1 MIRRK
6 NEQQNLMNKY
16 QMDKLLLK
24 MFYQI
29 TQLLGLENQ
38 EMLT

>member
-1 MIRRK
+1 MTRRK

-38 EMLT
+38 DMLT